1 MSVVQT
7 EENTLGI
14 AIIPN
19 INLYADSASK
29 LLNFMI
35 VTFNVLKL
43 FLVCASTNSCT
54 RIEPIATAE
63 VNCNFKFSGPH
74 QTMHPTAAL

>member
-19 INLYADSASK
+19 INLYADSVSK
-29 LLNFMI
+29 LLSFMI

-43 FLVCASTNSCT
+43 FLACASTNSCT
-54 RIEPIATAE
+54 RIEPVSTAE
-63 VNCNFKFSGPH
+63 VKCNFEFSGPH
-74 QTMHPTAAL
+74 QTVHPIAAL